1 MRSQNGK
8 SFCIGDAL
16 SNLIEK
22 TKEKIKGKTLKC
34 GVVGLGYVGLPLA
47 VEKAKAGFETIG
59 FDVQEEKV
67 NLVNSGHNYIGD
79 VVDSDLADLVES
91 GMLSATTDFS
101 KICEADFIA
110 ICVPTPLDEHQ
121 QPDTSYIE
129 ASATEVAKNLKPNT
143 MVVLESTTYPGTTEE
158 LLKPIL
164 EEGSGLKC
172 GVDFYLGFSPERVD
186 PGNLI
191 YKTKNTPKVV
201 GAIGDDALECI
212 ASVYEAVLEGGV
224 TKVSSPA
231 VAEMEKILENTYRN
245 VNIGLINELAML
257 CDRMN
262 IDIWEVVDAAKTKPY
277 GFTAFYPGPGLGGH
291 CIPLDPYYLSWKARE
306 YGFHTSMIESSM
318 MVNDRMPEYCA
329 DRAARILNEQEK
341 AIKGAKVL
349 VLGVAYKQDIDD
361 YRESPALE
369 VIDILEDRGANVA
382 YFDPYIPFCRHKGKE
397 YVGLPELTAAD
408 VKNADL
414 VVIAAAHTNVDYD
427 MVQQNA
433 LAIFDTKN
441 ATKNV
446 PDRTNIEV
454 L

>member
-1 MRSQNGK
+1 MIYVKREVRMK
-8 SFCIGDAL
+8 IDL
-16 SNLIEK
+16 LKKISNREL
-22 TKEKIKGKTLKC
+22 KI

-47 VEKAKAGFETIG
+47 VEKAKAGFKTIG
-59 FDVQEEKV
+59 FDVQAEKV
-67 NLVNSGHNYIGD
+67 ALVNKGRNYIGD
-79 VVDSDLADLVES
+79 VVDKDLTFLVKS

-101 KICEADFIA
+101 FVKDVDFIA

-129 ASATEVAKNLKPNT
+129 SSAASVAKYLKFGT

-164 EEGSGLKC
+164 EEGSGLTC

-201 GAIGDDALECI
+201 GAIGSEALDCI
-212 ASVYEAVLEGGV
+212 TAVYEAVLEGGV
-224 TKVSSPA
+224 TRVSSPA
-231 VAEMEKILENTYRN
+231 IAEMEKILENTYRN

-257 CDRMN
+257 CDRMDIN
-262 IDIWEVVDAAKTKPY
+262 IWEVIEAAKTKPY

-318 MVNDRMPEYCA
+318 MINDRMPEYCV
-329 DRAARILNEQEK
+329 DRAARILNRYQK
-341 AIKGAKVL
+341 SLNGSQVL

-361 YRESPALE
+361 YRESPALS
-369 VIDILEDRGANVA
+369 VIEILEERGAAVS
-382 YFDPYIPFCRHKGKE
+382 YYDPWVKKYSHKGREKE
-397 YVGLPELTAAD
+397 SVPVLDSATIGAAD
-408 VKNADL
+408 IVL
-414 VVIAAAHTNVDYD
+414 VTCAHTNVDYD
-427 MVQQNA
+427 LVQKHSKA
-433 LAIFDTKN
+433 VFDTKN
-441 ATKNV
+441 AMKSV
-446 PDRTNIEV
+446 IERSNIEV